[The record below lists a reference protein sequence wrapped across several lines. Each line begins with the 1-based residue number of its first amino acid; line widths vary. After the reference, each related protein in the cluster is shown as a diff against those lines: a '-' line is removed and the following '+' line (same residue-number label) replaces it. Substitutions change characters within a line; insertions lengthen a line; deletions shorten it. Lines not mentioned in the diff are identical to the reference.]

1 MGQGDEHSDQGT
13 QTWQILSVTFNRAT
27 IKTQK
32 KKKKLF
38 KHLNTTKTTKL
49 PQTVTTPTWSPD
61 FQIFFQTRW

>member
-32 KKKKLF
+32 KKKKKIVQTF
-38 KHLNTTKTTKL
+38 KHDQNHQTATDCHNTDV
-49 PQTVTTPTWSPD
+49 VTGLSN
-61 FQIFFQTRW
+61 IFPN